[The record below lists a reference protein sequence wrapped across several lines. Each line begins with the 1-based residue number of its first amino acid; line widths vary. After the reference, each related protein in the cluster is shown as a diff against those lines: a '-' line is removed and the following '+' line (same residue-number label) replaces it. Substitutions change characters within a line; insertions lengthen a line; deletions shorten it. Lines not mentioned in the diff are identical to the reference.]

1 MLNDSEK
8 MQGIIVLSM
17 IVTAL
22 TGIFI
27 KATIFHIVF
36 IYFLAF
42 LCVFI
47 RIKQKKEKFIF
58 VFIGNIGVA
67 TFFCWTFFHKL

>member
-1 MLNDSEK
+1 MLIDSEK
-8 MQGIIVLSM
+8 MQEIIVSSM

-27 KATIFHIVF
+27 KATIFHIIL

-42 LCVFI
+42 LCILI
-47 RIKQKKEKFIF
+47 RIKQKKDKFIF
-58 VFIGNIGVA
+58 IVIGNIGVA